1 MRHALKEAQKA
12 LLSGEFPVGCV
23 VVSGNRLIA
32 AGSRVGTTGRI
43 ASELDHAEMVALR
56 QLDALNEE
64 IDPGGMTVYS
74 TMEPCLMCFGA
85 ILINRI
91 QKIVYAYEDVMG
103 GATNCALA
111 ALPQLYQKNKI
122 SIISNVLREES
133 LDLFKRFFSNPKN
146 SYWKGSRLSEYT
158 LEQ

>member
-1 MRHALKEAQKA
+1 
-12 LLSGEFPVGCV
+12 
-23 VVSGNRLIA
+23 
-32 AGSRVGTTGRI
+32 
-43 ASELDHAEMVALR
+43 
-56 QLDALNEE
+56 
-64 IDPGGMTVYS
+64 
-74 TMEPCLMCFGA
+74 
-85 ILINRI
+85 
-91 QKIVYAYEDVMG
+91 MG